1 MTWLAFLPALLEV
14 LRNYTGVHA
23 DLASALLL
31 SVTPDV
37 LLAQA
42 STIVD
47 EKNIVIGEKD
57 AEIQELKHTLTSVT
71 KGFKKQISD
80 LAGSTASPR
89 KKAKLSP
96 KAETSAGHE
105 TQTIKYSCLCDT
117 CNLYAAAGH
126 SVYCVDPSIF

>member
-80 LAGSTASPR
+80 LAGSTRRSSSVRRQRRPPAMRPR
-89 KKAKLSP
+89 PSSTLACATP
-96 KAETSAGHE
+96 ATSTRLQG
-105 TQTIKYSCLCDT
+105 TQST
-117 CNLYAAAGH
+117 
-126 SVYCVDPSIF
+126 V